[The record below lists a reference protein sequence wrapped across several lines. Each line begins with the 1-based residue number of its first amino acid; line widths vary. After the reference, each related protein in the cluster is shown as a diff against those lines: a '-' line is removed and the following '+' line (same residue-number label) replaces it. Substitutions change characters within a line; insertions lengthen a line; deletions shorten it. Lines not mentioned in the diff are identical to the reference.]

1 MGDEELAGSKD
12 MAYQVYGKDLADQMK
27 GIAKSYRGI
36 LEPTGATTQ
45 CEKTGHP
52 YRAEMPCYICGLA
65 IPDKST
71 LRGAADELYPECEH
85 ILPLTQARWYLDIYM
100 TTRTPADAW
109 TATAV
114 KLEYDYAHR
123 VCNQAKSMK
132 SFVSPSG
139 TGIVGDAT
147 RVKEILRDIAKR
159 AEDNIRA
166 GDDRPRMREIWKAV
180 TETQRERVAAIL
192 DVVKPITAHINT
204 QHTMTDPAL
213 NKLATLTR
221 AALLADPAT
230 LPEELRKLHDRWYAD
245 KGPARAAYQEAIAT
259 FSTTALQTFPDLSPA
274 TFPGLL
280 SARFAAS
287 GVDVGPYVTRDVIGR
302 VLETLYVGG
311 VSLTSDIEFVRA
323 FHYGIMQALYVAAAE
338 RVSRETPAPTLLQCD
353 LAYALQTVVT
363 EETRAKGSVSLSQ
376 KLFGPPPRVDDTQCN
391 RRYNA
396 RRRAREE
403 PESPSPPTPA
413 EEATY
418 AEDALRGILKR
429 NAERF
434 GITELAVL
442 KDTVD
447 SLHDDLVTAYTLRPG
462 NDDAAIREI
471 EPELTAG
478 LQMLFLKR
486 RPLGERFIPAVMKDL
501 ADFRA
506 SGEKVGGKRRRTTYR
521 RKSKRRKTLRKRV
534 RAGVVPK

>member
-1 MGDEELAGSKD
+1 
-12 MAYQVYGKDLADQMK
+12 
-27 GIAKSYRGI
+27 
-36 LEPTGATTQ
+36 
-45 CEKTGHP
+45 
-52 YRAEMPCYICGLA
+52 
-65 IPDKST
+65 
-71 LRGAADELYPECEH
+71 
-85 ILPLTQARWYLDIYM
+85 
-100 TTRTPADAW
+100 
-109 TATAV
+109 
-114 KLEYDYAHR
+114 
-123 VCNQAKSMK
+123 
-132 SFVSPSG
+132 
-139 TGIVGDAT
+139 
-147 RVKEILRDIAKR
+147 
-159 AEDNIRA
+159 
-166 GDDRPRMREIWKAV
+166 
-180 TETQRERVAAIL
+180 
-192 DVVKPITAHINT
+192 
-204 QHTMTDPAL
+204 L

-259 FSTTALQTFPDLSPA
+259 FSTTAVQTFPDLSPA

-287 GVDVGPYVTRDVIGR
+287 GVDVGPYVTGELIGR

-323 FHYGIMQALYVAAAE
+323 FHYGIMQALYGAASQ

-363 EETRAKGSVSLSQ
+363 EETRTKGSVSLSQ